1 MGALKLCAGK
11 APHVAD
17 SESKAAWQRQ
27 SANDNSNTSQDSVR
41 LFIEPYRLETNPFAA
56 DGIRPLLTSQSM
68 RFAQLKLED
77 LLEGRIQTLFLSGA
91 AGVGKSTL
99 VGQHLR
105 GLKGL
110 SLSWIKPGFEEPGQ
124 LLAKLLK
131 DIGPGEVAG
140 PVPELRNI
148 LEVFLKHQA
157 ANGRLSLIVADAL
170 ERLAVPVIRE
180 LESLCRLRLRN
191 RPVIHCVFVTRS
203 EDLVGSLMGQ
213 QVSSRL
219 APIVHQRLGGFTLE
233 ETTAYIRA
241 CLHGAGCSWVEEL
254 VPEDAVVD
262 ILGFTQGVVGDVNA
276 LCREALN
283 ALAARQDADYRQLRV
298 TRALLKDAGER
309 LHLRYDPSVWQQRA
323 DEPLSPE
330 AIQVSDP
337 NELRIGAAR
346 LLVTSGGVTLTEINL
361 SRPRLVLGRDESCD
375 ISLDSSYVSRY
386 QNLFMETANGWLL
399 IDLNSTNGSFVNG
412 RRVREHRLR
421 DGDLIAVGQYQL
433 RFACSEIAGKA
444 AAAADESGDDT
455 AVSPKPVIGKS
466 A

>member
-1 MGALKLCAGK
+1 
-11 APHVAD
+11 
-17 SESKAAWQRQ
+17 
-27 SANDNSNTSQDSVR
+27 
-41 LFIEPYRLETNPFAA
+41 
-56 DGIRPLLTSQSM
+56 M
-68 RFAQLKLED
+68 RYAQLKLGD
-77 LLEGRIQTLFLSGA
+77 LLDGRIQTLFLSGA

-110 SLSWIKPGFEEPGQ
+110 SLSWIKPGIEEPGR
-124 LLAKLLK
+124 LLAKLVK
-131 DIGPGEVAG
+131 DIGPGEVVG
-140 PVPELRNI
+140 PVTELRNI
-148 LEVFLKHQA
+148 LEVFLRHQA

-203 EDLVGSLMGQ
+203 EDLVGSLMAQ
-213 QVSSRL
+213 QESSRL
-219 APIVHQRLGGFTLE
+219 APVLHQRLGGFTLE

-254 VPEDAVVD
+254 VPEDAIVD

-276 LCREALN
+276 LCREALA
-283 ALAARQDADYRQLRV
+283 ALAAQKIDYRQLRV

-323 DEPLSPE
+323 EERLSPD

-337 NELRIGAAR
+337 NELRIESAR
-346 LLVTSGGVTLTEINL
+346 LLVTSGGEGLAEIALN
-361 SRPRLVLGRDESCD
+361 RPRLVLGRDEACD
-375 ISLDSSYVSRY
+375 ISLDSSYISRY

-433 RFACSEIAGKA
+433 RFACSEVPGKA
-444 AAAADESGDDT
+444 AAAAEEPGDDT
-455 AVSPKPVIGKS
+455 VVSPKPVIGKS